1 VLQTG
6 SPPAAASPR
15 LSWDRLLLQHWSQP
29 ASAAPPVTVK
39 EPDKLSLMIL
49 AVEVSGLEVLLLMTM
64 NSLALLLLLL
74 HSSKPAPAV
83 DAVKIRQP
91 GSA

>member
-1 VLQTG
+1 
-6 SPPAAASPR
+6 
-15 LSWDRLLLQHWSQP
+15 LLLQHWSQP

-74 HSSKPAPAV
+74 HNSTPAPAV
-83 DAVKIRQP
+83 DAVRIRQP